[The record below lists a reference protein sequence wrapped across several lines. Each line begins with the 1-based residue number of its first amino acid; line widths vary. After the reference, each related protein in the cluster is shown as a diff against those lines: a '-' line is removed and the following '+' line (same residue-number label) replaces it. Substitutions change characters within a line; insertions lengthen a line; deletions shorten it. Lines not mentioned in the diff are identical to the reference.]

1 MLPVFTAARAAY
13 LPSLLPL
20 LLPGLRGGEKLYVE
34 RAKRQGGKDGK
45 LEREKEEME
54 AVVDMSR
61 ERMKG
66 WEGSSVERRCGDSR
80 WRKRSEEISLERPGR
95 I

>member
-1 MLPVFTAARAAY
+1 MRNCTWR
-13 LPSLLPL
+13 
-20 LLPGLRGGEKLYVE
+20 GLKDRE
-34 RAKRQGGKDGK
+34 GKIRDEK